1 MEKPLVLVVEDEPI
15 ILMEVEETLLEA
27 GFDVVT
33 AHHVPSAIKAFQA
46 RSTEVKALVTDIRMG
61 TGADG
66 WDLARKVREAAPAV
80 PVIYMS
86 GDSASQWSARGVPNS
101 LMLSK
106 PFAPAQ
112 LVTGLATLLNRLVD
126 PTPD

>member
-1 MEKPLVLVVEDEPI
+1 
-15 ILMEVEETLLEA
+15 
-27 GFDVVT
+27 
-33 AHHVPSAIKAFQA
+33 
-46 RSTEVKALVTDIRMG
+46 
-61 TGADG
+61 
-66 WDLARKVREAAPAV
+66 
-80 PVIYMS
+80 MS